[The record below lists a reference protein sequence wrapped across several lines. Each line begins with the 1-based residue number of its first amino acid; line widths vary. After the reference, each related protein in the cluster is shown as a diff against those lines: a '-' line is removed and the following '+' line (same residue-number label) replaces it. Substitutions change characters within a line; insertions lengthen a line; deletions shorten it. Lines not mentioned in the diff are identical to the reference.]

1 MANSKSNYPAAQL
14 GDLEPDFVSE
24 TIENLR
30 QLNSKGKPKTDQELT
45 ERIDQYFHSFA
56 RIRETDQV
64 LKVCVCLCV
73 LQERRCLIGTMV
85 LTVRKSVRRSL

>member
-30 QLNSKGKPKTDQELT
+30 QLNSKGKPKTDQEPVSYTHLT
-45 ERIDQYFHSFA
+45 LP
-56 RIRETDQV
+56 TN
-64 LKVCVCLCV
+64 
-73 LQERRCLIGTMV
+73 
-85 LTVRKSVRRSL
+85 

>member
-45 ERIDQYFHSFA
+45 ERKYK
-56 RIRETDQV
+56 T
-64 LKVCVCLCV
+64 
-73 LQERRCLIGTMV
+73 
-85 LTVRKSVRRSL
+85 